1 MSLKWDHENLKPWGL
16 QCNFGCCNYNPAL
29 TSEMPVL
36 VMVPRGGGW
45 WWCWGGCGRSVVGK
59 WGSAAFLIC
68 MKSSVHAR
76 MHRNVAAQCRESDKW
91 IFPNR
96 LAAMNPVCNE
106 KRWCRYDQH
115 FRLEQARSCCRLQA
129 GRRRAGRISA
139 GMCGHRSGF
148 RGLSPDLRFNLVS
161 GLARKGVGT
170 QTVKLDLR
178 GFGLRA
184 LGLLLVKLRR
194 SSCVCWESE
203 RQRGESERRRGSET
217 GAVGRGWWLGGGQ

>member
-1 MSLKWDHENLKPWGL
+1 
-16 QCNFGCCNYNPAL
+16 
-29 TSEMPVL
+29 
-36 VMVPRGGGW
+36 
-45 WWCWGGCGRSVVGK
+45 
-59 WGSAAFLIC
+59 

-76 MHRNVAAQCRESDKW
+76 THRNVAACSVWRVRQVD
-91 IFPNR
+91 FPLR
-96 LAAMNPVCNE
+96 LAAMNPECTG

-115 FRLEQARSCCRLQA
+115 FRLEQARSWESVAAADCRRGGA
-129 GRRRAGRISA
+129 GWRRAGRISA

-194 SSCVCWESE
+194 SSYVC
-203 RQRGESERRRGSET
+203 
-217 GAVGRGWWLGGGQ
+217 